1 MKKLSVI
8 LPIHEYNDTVKE
20 LFERS
25 VYSYLEADLDRES
38 ELLIITTSE
47 LKNSIETDGKKFCR
61 GAQWKVLTTEQSD
74 FCSMVNYG
82 ATQASEY
89 FSILEYDDVYWH
101 TWFDNVQKQ
110 IDNNNLCMLYLPLCE
125 IVDNDSLNEIGY
137 ANEAVWASSF
147 SDEIGFFD
155 NESIENYLNFNVT
168 GGIFKTSEFLEVG
181 GLKPSMKHAFWY
193 EFLRR
198 AAYKGKKIYVV
209 PKVGYKHVVN
219 RPGSL
224 SMNESESVSQ
234 EEMAWWIDLANK
246 DYFFLKERDA
256 SHYVYNS

>member
-89 FSILEYDDVYWH
+89 F
-101 TWFDNVQKQ
+101 Q
-110 IDNNNLCMLYLPLCE
+110 
-125 IVDNDSLNEIGY
+125 
-137 ANEAVWASSF
+137 
-147 SDEIGFFD
+147 
-155 NESIENYLNFNVT
+155 YLNMMMSI
-168 GGIFKTSEFLEVG
+168 GIH
-181 GLKPSMKHAFWY
+181 GLIM
-193 EFLRR
+193 
-198 AAYKGKKIYVV
+198 YKNRLIITIYVCFICRCA
-209 PKVGYKHVVN
+209 KLLTMIH
-219 RPGSL
+219 
-224 SMNESESVSQ
+224 
-234 EEMAWWIDLANK
+234 
-246 DYFFLKERDA
+246 
-256 SHYVYNS
+256 